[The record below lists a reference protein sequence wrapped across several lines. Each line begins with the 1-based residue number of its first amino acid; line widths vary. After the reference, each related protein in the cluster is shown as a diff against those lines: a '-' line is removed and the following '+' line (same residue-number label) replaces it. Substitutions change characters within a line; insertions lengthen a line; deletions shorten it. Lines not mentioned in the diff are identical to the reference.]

1 MARNIIDLP
10 TLGDDGKLYRDTA
23 VDMVESLIPNPWE
36 SCHAPDLLE
45 LENGDLLCC
54 WFAGSREGNADISIA
69 VARLPADAE
78 QWEQPVIVSDDPTR
92 SEQNPSLFQNPNGDI
107 WLMYTAQAAK
117 KPDDNSDDSLQGT
130 AEIRRKISRDGGRTW
145 GPTEAMFTR
154 PGSFCRQKIQVLSNG
169 RWIFNNFI
177 CALDG
182 TRLGSD
188 VTVIQISDDQGKTWR
203 GVEVPESR
211 GRVHGNIIE
220 LEPGK
225 LVCLLRSRAADHIY
239 RSESNDNGE
248 TWSVPV
254 PTPLRKCLQ
263 QAVKERLLVYNPC
276 DAVTL
281 PSGEKPEVVVFTND
295 QQRALVQ
302 ASYRHRYGVFIRLDL
317 CTGLRMGELLAL
329 KWEDID
335 FSTAQ
340 LHVRRTIN
348 RLAKYEAHDGENKTE
363 IVFGTPKT
371 KNSRRTIPLTRTMV
385 DELTRWKQQQAQD
398 KQRAGDK
405 YTDEGFIVT
414 NEFGHYFE
422 QKTFKDYYDRLLKD
436 ADIGHFTFHALRHTF
451 ATRALE
457 RGMDYKTLSAILGH
471 YSVAFTMD
479 TYVHSMDE
487 HKRREMD
494 KMNDMFGVQY
504 SISVEN
510 QPYPVLCTLSADGCT
525 AHVPDFPKV
534 TTQAPTLDAA
544 LLEVKQQIQKALR
557 QYKNPPIPTKQDQIV
572 VPTNSVLVLVKAG

>member
-1 MARNIIDLP
+1 MQEFYNYKFREEGLSPKTLRNYHMAL
-10 TLGDDGKLYRDTA
+10 
-23 VDMVESLIPNPWE
+23 
-36 SCHAPDLLE
+36 H
-45 LENGDLLCC
+45 
-54 WFAGSREGNADISIA
+54 
-69 VARLPADAE
+69 
-78 QWEQPVIVSDDPTR
+78 
-92 SEQNPSLFQNPNGDI
+92 
-107 WLMYTAQAAK
+107 
-117 KPDDNSDDSLQGT
+117 
-130 AEIRRKISRDGGRTW
+130 
-145 GPTEAMFTR
+145 
-154 PGSFCRQKIQVLSNG
+154 
-169 RWIFNNFI
+169 
-177 CALDG
+177 
-182 TRLGSD
+182 
-188 VTVIQISDDQGKTWR
+188 
-203 GVEVPESR
+203 
-211 GRVHGNIIE
+211 
-220 LEPGK
+220 
-225 LVCLLRSRAADHIY
+225 
-239 RSESNDNGE
+239 
-248 TWSVPV
+248 
-254 PTPLRKCLQ
+254 KCLQ
-263 QAVKERLLVYNPC
+263 QAVKERLLIYNPC

-281 PSGEKPEVVVFTND
+281 PSGEKPEIVVFTND

-302 ASYRHRYGVFIRLDL
+302 ASYCHRYGVFIRLDL

-371 KNSRRTIPLTRTMV
+371 KNSRRTIPLTRTMA

-398 KQRAGDK
+398 KIRAGDK
-405 YTDEGFIVT
+405 YTADGFIVT

-457 RGMDYKTLSAILGH
+457 RGMDYKTLSSILGH

-494 KMNDMFGVQY
+494 KMDDMFGMQY

-534 TTQAPTLDAA
+534 TAQAPTLEAA
-544 LLEVKQQIQKALR
+544 LLEVKQQIEKALR
-557 QYKNPPIPTKQDQIV
+557 QYKNPPIPTKQEQIV
-572 VPTNSVLVLVKAG
+572 VPQNSVLVLVKAS

>member
-1 MARNIIDLP
+1 MKDTSKTSLRRGHNEGNIRQRTDGRWEVRLSAGIDYKTGKPRRTSTCCNTRQAAIAILQQQAHEVRTQGWRDP
-10 TLGDDGKLYRDTA
+10 MSVTLGEWYEYWLDTYMK
-23 VDMVESLIPNPWE
+23 D
-36 SCHAPDLLE
+36 
-45 LENGDLLCC
+45 
-54 WFAGSREGNADISIA
+54 
-69 VARLPADAE
+69 
-78 QWEQPVIVSDDPTR
+78 
-92 SEQNPSLFQNPNGDI
+92 
-107 WLMYTAQAAK
+107 
-117 KPDDNSDDSLQGT
+117 
-130 AEIRRKISRDGGRTW
+130 
-145 GPTEAMFTR
+145 
-154 PGSFCRQKIQVLSNG
+154 
-169 RWIFNNFI
+169 
-177 CALDG
+177 
-182 TRLGSD
+182 
-188 VTVIQISDDQGKTWR
+188 TVKQSTYA
-203 GVEVPESR
+203 S
-211 GRVHGNIIE
+211 
-220 LEPGK
+220 
-225 LVCLLRSRAADHIY
+225 Y
-239 RSESNDNGE
+239 RSYLNKHFCVLGKILLKKLESHTLQEFYNYKFREEGLSPK
-248 TWSVPV
+248 T
-254 PTPLRKCLQ
+254 LRNYHMALHKCLQ
-263 QAVKERLLVYNPC
+263 QAVKEHLLVYNPC

-281 PSGEKPEVVVFTND
+281 PSGEKPEISVFTND

-340 LHVRRTIN
+340 LRV
-348 RLAKYEAHDGENKTE
+348 
-363 IVFGTPKT
+363 
-371 KNSRRTIPLTRTMV
+371 RRTIPLTRTMV
-385 DELTRWKQQQAQD
+385 DELTRWKKQQEQD
-398 KQRAGDK
+398 KIRAGDK
-405 YTDEGFIVT
+405 YTDDGFIVT

-457 RGMDYKTLSAILGH
+457 RGMDYKTLSVILGH

-494 KMNDMFGVQY
+494 KMNDMFGMQY

-510 QPYPVLCTLSADGCT
+510 RPYPVLCTLSPDGCT

-534 TTQAPTLDAA
+534 TAQAPTLDAA

-572 VPTNSVLVLVKAG
+572 VPTNSVLVLVKAS

>member
-1 MARNIIDLP
+1 MKDTSKKALRRGHNEGNIRRRTDGRWEVRLSAGIDYKTGKVKRTSTCCNTRQEAIAILQQQAHEVRTQGWRDP
-10 TLGDDGKLYRDTA
+10 MSVTLGEWYEYWLDAYMKDTIKQ
-23 VDMVESLIPNPWE
+23 S
-36 SCHAPDLLE
+36 
-45 LENGDLLCC
+45 
-54 WFAGSREGNADISIA
+54 
-69 VARLPADAE
+69 
-78 QWEQPVIVSDDPTR
+78 T
-92 SEQNPSLFQNPNGDI
+92 
-107 WLMYTAQAAK
+107 Y
-117 KPDDNSDDSLQGT
+117 
-130 AEIRRKISRDGGRTW
+130 
-145 GPTEAMFTR
+145 
-154 PGSFCRQKIQVLSNG
+154 
-169 RWIFNNFI
+169 
-177 CALDG
+177 
-182 TRLGSD
+182 
-188 VTVIQISDDQGKTWR
+188 
-203 GVEVPESR
+203 
-211 GRVHGNIIE
+211 
-220 LEPGK
+220 
-225 LVCLLRSRAADHIY
+225 
-239 RSESNDNGE
+239 
-248 TWSVPV
+248 
-254 PTPLRKCLQ
+254 
-263 QAVKERLLVYNPC
+263 
-276 DAVTL
+276 
-281 PSGEKPEVVVFTND
+281 
-295 QQRALVQ
+295 

-371 KNSRRTIPLTRTMV
+371 KNSRRTIPLTRTMA

-398 KQRAGDK
+398 KLRAGDK
-405 YTDEGFIVT
+405 YTDDGFIVT

-487 HKRREMD
+487 HKRHEMD
-494 KMNDMFGVQY
+494 KMDDLFGMQY
-504 SISVEN
+504 RISVKN
-510 QPYPVLCTLSADGCT
+510 QPYPVLCTLSPDGCT

-557 QYKNPPIPTKQDQIV
+557 QYKNPPIPTKQEQIAG
-572 VPTNSVLVLVKAG
+572 PTNSVLVLVKAG